1 MSWLENKT
9 VRLVGRTLLRILYL
23 ARLGITVEEIGDTL
37 LRFFEVMG
45 GGLLLF
51 FQTLWQLPRPP
62 YRGQE
67 VLRQSLVAG
76 WQSLPLIAVV
86 LGFLGM
92 ITVLELNFQLS
103 RVIHSIEY
111 VPGVAS
117 IMMFREFG
125 PTVVACMLAAK
136 VGAGFTAEIA
146 SMKNTEQID
155 ALELLS
161 VNPVHYL
168 VVPRFV
174 ATLAMQVALSVI
186 GVTVAFFSGFLISQ
200 ASFNFQS
207 YLTSVHHFVR
217 VEDFL
222 NLITK
227 ALLLGAVVPIVSC
240 YYGFRAA
247 SGAKG
252 VGEATTKAVVTSI
265 LVIIILDFTISVLA
279 DKLLGI
285 VIQWAA

>member
-1 MSWLENKT
+1 MSWLQNRT
-9 VRLVGRTLLRILYL
+9 VRLIGRTLIQILYL
-23 ARLGITVEEIGDTL
+23 ARLGITIEGIGDAL

-45 GGLLLF
+45 GGVLLF
-51 FQTLWQLPRPP
+51 IQTLWQLPRPP
-62 YRGQE
+62 YRFREMLNQALT
-67 VLRQSLVAG
+67 VG

-103 RVIHSIEY
+103 RVIHSVEY
-111 VPGVAS
+111 VPGVYGVV
-117 IMMFREFG
+117 MFREFG
-125 PTVVACMLAAK
+125 PTVVACMIAAK
-136 VGAGFTAEIA
+136 VGAGFTAELA

-161 VNPVHYL
+161 VNPIHYL
-168 VVPRFV
+168 VVPRLV
-174 ATLAMQVALSVI
+174 ATVAMEVAVSVI
-186 GVTVAFFSGFLISQ
+186 GLAVAFATGFLVSQ
-200 ASFNFQS
+200 PRFNFQS
-207 YLTSVHHFVR
+207 YLTAMHHFVK
-217 VEDFL
+217 VEDFA
-222 NLITK
+222 NLFTK

-240 YYGFRAA
+240 FYGFRAG

-265 LVIIILDFTISVLA
+265 LVIIILDFTINVLA

-285 VIQWAA
+285 VIQWTG

>member
-1 MSWLENKT
+1 MNWWQNRS
-9 VRLVGRTLLRILYL
+9 VRLVGRTLAQISYL
-23 ARLGITVEEIGDTL
+23 ARLGITVEGIGDNL
-37 LRFFEVMG
+37 LRFLEVMG
-45 GGLLLF
+45 GGLLLL
-51 FQTLWQLPRPP
+51 FQTLLQLPRPP
-62 YRGQE
+62 YRWRE
-67 VLRQSLVAG
+67 VLRQALVVG
-76 WQSLPLIAVV
+76 WQSVPLIAVV

-111 VPGVAS
+111 VPGVAG

-136 VGAGFTAEIA
+136 AGAGFTAELA

-168 VVPRFV
+168 VVPRFA
-174 ATLAMQVALSVI
+174 ATVAMQVALSVI
-186 GVTVAFFSGFLISQ
+186 GVTVAFFSGFLVSQ
-200 ASFNFQS
+200 PSFNFQS

-217 VEDFL
+217 VEDFI
-222 NLITK
+222 NLISK
-227 ALLLGAVVPIVSC
+227 ALLLGAVVPIVAC
-240 YYGFRAA
+240 FYGFHSA

-265 LVIIILDFTISVLA
+265 LVVIILDFTINVVA

-285 VIQWAA
+285 VIQWAG